1 MLAPKRR
8 SPMSYRFYCNFYR
21 KHITSTLSAPSK
33 SDIRDAVMPSSS
45 AACPFLWS
53 DRYAPST
60 LTNMLLDS
68 PDIESLVSWLSSWDS
83 DSKVSDSSDSSA
95 STRSWRSTAFLVLGP
110 SGCGKTALVY
120 ALAAK
125 RAFKVFEVNT
135 SSCRS
140 RKDVLSQCSALIGS
154 QQVSKESLS
163 TSFSSF
169 EMAKEHLQKAEE
181 RRRSHPKSSRRSIA
195 NFFKP
200 LARKSS
206 SASSTVSGRAD
217 SRKCAAPI
225 PSNEGLTL
233 TNKSLVLFD
242 EVDVLFESD
251 RGFWSAVGSLL
262 RVGRRPILMTASDP
276 SVVNTIPIPFRI
288 CNLRPLKMTAVEA
301 FLRQICDREK
311 CLISPVLPDLL
322 SNLHSGSSEAILK
335 KSDSQTLD
343 ARLLASTDYF
353 YDIRRAL
360 NETHFYASSS
370 AFSSTVDYVHST
382 NDRDIDLLN
391 SFIER
396 FPCLMSLTVPSVRSS
411 PQETNLLPKVSSQ
424 ADVFEGIFDS
434 DADFAESPKRSST
447 ERRAN
452 RSSEET
458 IEKALPVDFVHLPV
472 KQCRQLASDCL
483 ACLASAYDMQSLI
496 DVSHAS
502 SLRRQHST
510 AAKIADELFQRSQI
524 LSREVQTSGLSTA
537 AFASV
542 SPLSA
547 GPYATTSTSF
557 ASRLSCLGDSCET
570 LTGVNPIGEGSAFR
584 GERTWRGLTSLVLG
598 KKMEYLNSVQLP
610 VQPPSSPLP
619 NLSGYYKGGCV
630 QPDLKCAKTTASQSL
645 SSMDLMRRNPNVT
658 WALGLRETSQDYL
671 SSLRAI
677 ARLESDRRSFSAQRR
692 FFHYFDKIGLPEE
705 LCANLST

>member
-1 MLAPKRR
+1 
-8 SPMSYRFYCNFYR
+8 
-21 KHITSTLSAPSK
+21 
-33 SDIRDAVMPSSS
+33 
-45 AACPFLWS
+45 
-53 DRYAPST
+53 
-60 LTNMLLDS
+60 
-68 PDIESLVSWLSSWDS
+68 
-83 DSKVSDSSDSSA
+83 
-95 STRSWRSTAFLVLGP
+95 
-110 SGCGKTALVY
+110 
-120 ALAAK
+120 
-125 RAFKVFEVNT
+125 
-135 SSCRS
+135 
-140 RKDVLSQCSALIGS
+140 
-154 QQVSKESLS
+154 
-163 TSFSSF
+163 
-169 EMAKEHLQKAEE
+169 
-181 RRRSHPKSSRRSIA
+181 
-195 NFFKP
+195 
-200 LARKSS
+200 
-206 SASSTVSGRAD
+206 
-217 SRKCAAPI
+217 
-225 PSNEGLTL
+225 
-233 TNKSLVLFD
+233 
-242 EVDVLFESD
+242 
-251 RGFWSAVGSLL
+251 
-262 RVGRRPILMTASDP
+262 MTASDP

-360 NETHFYASSS
+360 NETHFYASST
-370 AFSSTVDYVHST
+370 AFTPTVDYVHST
-382 NDRDIDLLN
+382 NDRDKDLLN
-391 SFIER
+391 FFIER

-411 PQETNLLPKVSSQ
+411 PQETNLLPKRFPCLMSLTVPSVRSSPQETNFLPKVSSQ
-424 ADVFEGIFDS
+424 ADMFEGIFDP

-452 RSSEET
+452 RSSEKT
-458 IEKALPVDFVHLPV
+458 IEEALPVDFVHLPV

-483 ACLASAYDMQSLI
+483 TCLASAYDMQSLI

-542 SPLSA
+542 SHLSA

-570 LTGVNPIGEGSAFR
+570 LTGVDPIGEGSAFR
-584 GERTWRGLTSLVLG
+584 GERTWRGLTSHVLG

-630 QPDLKCAKTTASQSL
+630 QPDLTYVLPLPLCMVISHILNCGTIFRTLPFSL
-645 SSMDLMRRNPNVT
+645 GS
-658 WALGLRETSQDYL
+658 E
-671 SSLRAI
+671 I
-677 ARLESDRRSFSAQRR
+677 FSWN
-692 FFHYFDKIGLPEE
+692 FLIFVG
-705 LCANLST
+705 